1 MGWIIGSTG
10 NFNAGLMVLV
20 LAGVVGACA
29 MLPLIR
35 RY

>member
-1 MGWIIGSTG
+1 MGWIIGAVG

-20 LAGVVGACA
+20 LAGVVGSCA